1 MSKFASS
8 SVLLLSL
15 ALIAAGK
22 IIPQIAIL
30 GFLAG
35 FANIISIAGIV
46 LLAIFLIASFGI
58 KGVLYL
64 ILYVAIFLVVQWL
77 VSFVFGLLGLSGLV
91 FNLIGL
97 ALAIFG
103 TIFVANKIV

>member
-58 KGVLYL
+58 KGALYL
-64 ILYVAIFLVVQWL
+64 ILYVLIFFVVQW
-77 VSFVFGLLGLSGLV
+77 VVGFVFGLLGLGGLI
-91 FNLIGL
+91 FDLIGL
-97 ALAIFG
+97 ILAIAG
-103 TIFVANKIV
+103 TIVVANKLL

>member
-22 IIPQIAIL
+22 IIPQIEIL

-35 FANIISIAGIV
+35 IANIISIAGIV
-46 LLAIFLIASFGI
+46 LLAIFLIATFGL
-58 KGVLYL
+58 KG
-64 ILYVAIFLVVQWL
+64 ILYFLLYAIIFLVVQWV
-77 VSFVFGLLGLSGLV
+77 VSFLFGLLGLGGLL
-91 FNLIGL
+91 FDLIGL